1 MVTEIEELY
10 EVTRTVNI
18 VRSPILD
25 VNIILRDHCAVAETL
40 NVIYK
45 PTACVIY
52 ILHRVY

>member
-1 MVTEIEELY
+1 MKSRE
-10 EVTRTVNI
+10 TVNI